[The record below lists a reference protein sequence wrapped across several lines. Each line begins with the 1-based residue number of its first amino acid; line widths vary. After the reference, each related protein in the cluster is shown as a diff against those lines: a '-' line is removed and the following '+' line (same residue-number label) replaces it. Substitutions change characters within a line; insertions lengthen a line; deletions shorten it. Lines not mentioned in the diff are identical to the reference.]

1 MTRTAI
7 SGLALAA
14 LFGCAGL
21 IPKDLKYTVHMEPVL
36 PEGRR
41 DYFVD
46 VEDSS
51 FVFSKEGVLVKV
63 RHMTDDELDRR
74 FPPLF
79 DGRHVNPYRHNMKDP
94 ETGYIPP
101 RFTVFEVTVVNLTYA
116 KVEFDPAKAVLL
128 TDTGEEHKYY
138 DPGRQGA
145 GPLGGNTFA
154 KYYKTELGIS
164 GNEKEIALERMGIVY
179 KTIYHRERPVFKGD
193 QRSGMLVFD
202 PLRKENQEIALSISD
217 FVLSFDA
224 SGNPES
230 TVDIRYVL
238 EVDQGVVELSAKQ
251 TAMAGG

>member
-7 SGLALAA
+7 CGLALAA

-79 DGRHVNPYRHNMKDP
+79 DGRHVNPYTHNMKDP

-179 KTIYHRERPVFKGD
+179 KTIYHRERPVLQG
-193 QRSGMLVFD
+193 R
-202 PLRKENQEIALSISD
+202 
-217 FVLSFDA
+217 
-224 SGNPES
+224 S
-230 TVDIRYVL
+230 TVRNARL
-238 EVDQGVVELSAKQ
+238 RSFAQGEQGDRPHYLGLRAVVRCERQSRKHRRHQ
-251 TAMAGG
+251 VRDGR